1 MAEPVAAAR
10 PVVNNLPAWSD
21 PAVLQIDM
29 AQLELRQETSPSQK
43 MRNAWRR
50 LGRGRINPLTPATP
64 QMPLSDSLLG

>member
-1 MAEPVAAAR
+1 
-10 PVVNNLPAWSD
+10 
-21 PAVLQIDM
+21 M
-29 AQLELRQETSPSQK
+29 AQLELREETGPSQK